1 MNIDVLKSEISQ
13 ALVRLPTQFLS
24 SSASISDII
33 KHYSLIKPEDIVGL
47 VKILR
52 GDSVVC
58 ELFDDKMFNMGHC
71 ASSVSLE
78 SLASWLIGVARFE
91 GVDTTIGY
99 LESFVNSSSTTCWN
113 VLAISGISVTEEVL
127 IGNGMKLIP
136 FDDLPQSC
144 EKDAISPSY
153 LKPEF
158 LLRQGYIPLHTNNVY
173 RPPSVAL
180 VQESCISP
188 KTYSREDMSVPG
200 QDFQAL
206 YEFCEFLTLVKSATP
221 VSVGAWVDLPES
233 TPCKQLLSS
242 GWSFPFIDVLSRSE
256 TSINQQDWNQVSEL
270 YKKFVG
276 LPQEIRDLLRVP
288 IERINQAR
296 RRSNLADRAIDL
308 GVACEALLL
317 NDKTHKDQI
326 SFTLRLRAA
335 LFLGSDFEDRKKLL
349 NFFTAFYS
357 CRSQAAHTG
366 KLDAKI
372 KVSHRGPLDA
382 NTILSEGDGY
392 LTDAIKKIIE
402 LGRFPDWDELMLKK
416 EFA

>member
-1 MNIDVLKSEISQ
+1 MNIDALKSEISQ
-13 ALVRLPTQFLS
+13 VLVGLPNQLLNP
-24 SSASISDII
+24 SASISDVSM
-33 KHYSLIKPEDIVGL
+33 YYLQTKPEDIVGL
-47 VKILR
+47 VRILR
-52 GDSVVC
+52 EDSVVC
-58 ELFDDKMFNMGHC
+58 EHFDDTMFNTGNG
-71 ASSVSLE
+71 ASSVYLE
-78 SLASWLIGVARFE
+78 SLAMWLIGVARLE

-99 LESFVNSSSTTCWN
+99 LESFVSSSSTTCWN

-136 FDDLPQSC
+136 FENLPQSYG
-144 EKDAISPSY
+144 KDAISPPY

-158 LLRQGYIPLHTNNVY
+158 LLRLGHIPHQTNNGY

-180 VQESCISP
+180 VQEAGISP
-188 KTYSREDMSVPG
+188 KTFSREDMSFRG
-200 QDFQAL
+200 QDFQGL

-233 TPCKQLLSS
+233 TPCKQLLGG
-242 GWSFPFIDVLSRSE
+242 GWSSPVIDVLSRSE
-256 TSINQQDWNQVSEL
+256 TSISQQDWNQVSEL
-270 YKKFVG
+270 YKKFVD

-317 NDKTHKDQI
+317 NDKTHKEQI

-335 LFLGSDFEDRKKLL
+335 LFLGSDFEDRQKLL
-349 NFFTAFYS
+349 NFFSAFYS

-366 KLDAKI
+366 KLDTKI
-372 KVSHRGPLDA
+372 KVSYRGRLDA
-382 NTILSEGDGY
+382 NTILSEGDEH
-392 LTDAIKKIIE
+392 LTHAIKNIIK
-402 LGRFPDWDELMLKK
+402 LGRFPDWNELMLKK